1 MKDRLREILGNF
13 FISVTLI
20 DAAMFVLGNI
30 LMPQQRFG
38 YEVFIYPLIYGFI
51 GVIPAL
57 ITRDG
62 KELSVKQTV
71 IRHVIRMLMTV
82 VLLLAFM
89 FGGKPMDHDRIVAAL
104 CVAVSVIMIYA
115 AVVIIGWFL
124 DKKTADRMT
133 ADLIRFQQKQ
143 RE

>member
-20 DAAMFVLGNI
+20 DAAMFVLGDI

-38 YEVFIYPLIYGFI
+38 YEVLIYGFI

-104 CVAVSVIMIYA
+104 CVALSVIMVYA
-115 AVVIIGWFL
+115 GVVIIGWFM

-143 RE
+143 KD

>member
-38 YEVFIYPLIYGFI
+38 YEVFIYPLIYGLI

-82 VLLLAFM
+82 VLLLAFI
-89 FGGKPMDHDRIVAAL
+89 FGGNNMDHDRIVAAL

-133 ADLIRFQQKQ
+133 ADLIRFQQKR

>member
-38 YEVFIYPLIYGFI
+38 YEVFIYPLIYGLI
-51 GVIPAL
+51 GVIPSL

-71 IRHVIRMLMTV
+71 IRHVILMLMTV
-82 VLLLAFM
+82 VLLLAFI
-89 FGGKPMDHDRIVAAL
+89 FGGNTMDHDRIVAAL